1 MQTPLSADPVLK
13 HMNNSD
19 PMAAHGSKMTNQAL
33 AVVAWMMLFFI
44 FSLPA
49 FAAVQ
54 PDSLAIKT
62 GQMLMIGF
70 RGMSVESAPEIAAD
84 ITRHR
89 IGGVVLFDYDVP
101 SRSSSRN
108 ISTPQQLSSLTTELQ
123 KLSKIPLF
131 IAIDQEGGKVN
142 RLKSARGFPPTVS
155 ADYLGRLNNPDTT
168 SAAARQT
175 ARTLKA
181 MHITM
186 NLAPVADLNTNP
198 DNPVIGKIGR
208 SFSSDPATVISNIT
222 LIVGA
227 YHNEG
232 IIATLKHFPGHGS
245 STTDTHLDFTDI
257 TTSWSE
263 QELEPYRILIASG
276 YNDAVMTAHVFNAK
290 LDPLYPATLSKSTLT
305 DLLRHKLGFKGVV
318 VSDDMQMKAIA
329 DHYGLETAIRL
340 TIEAGVDILLFGNN
354 TSYDPAIASKA
365 TDIINSL
372 IQQKIITPER
382 IDQSYKRI
390 MKLKNLYL
398 SESR

>member
-33 AVVAWMMLFFI
+33 AVVAWMLFFI

-382 IDQSYKRI
+382 IDQSYRRI

>member
-1 MQTPLSADPVLK
+1 
-13 HMNNSD
+13 
-19 PMAAHGSKMTNQAL
+19 MAAHGSKMTNQAL
-33 AVVAWMMLFFI
+33 AVVAWMLFFI

>member
-1 MQTPLSADPVLK
+1 
-13 HMNNSD
+13 
-19 PMAAHGSKMTNQAL
+19 MAAHGSKMTNQAL
-33 AVVAWMMLFFI
+33 AVVAWMLFFI

-382 IDQSYKRI
+382 IDQSYRRI
-390 MKLKNLYL
+390 MKLKNLIFQRADENPL
-398 SESR
+398 SCPSR

>member
-1 MQTPLSADPVLK
+1 
-13 HMNNSD
+13 
-19 PMAAHGSKMTNQAL
+19 MAAHGSKMTNQAL
-33 AVVAWMMLFFI
+33 ALVAWMLFFI
-44 FSLPA
+44 FSLPT

-142 RLKSARGFPPTVS
+142 RLKTARGFPPTVS

-168 SAAARQT
+168 SAAALQT

-263 QELEPYRILIASG
+263 QELEPYRILIAAG

-305 DLLRHKLGFKGVV
+305 DLLRHKLGFKGLV

-340 TIEAGVDILLFGNN
+340 AIEAGVDILLFGNN

>member
-1 MQTPLSADPVLK
+1 MTKKSLI
-13 HMNNSD
+13 
-19 PMAAHGSKMTNQAL
+19 AAGL
-33 AVVAWMMLFFI
+33 LFFLI
-44 FSLPA
+44 FSQPA
-49 FAAVQ
+49 VAAQ
-54 PDSLAIKT
+54 KPDSLSVKI

-70 RGMSVESAPEIAAD
+70 RGTALENAPEIAAD
-84 ITRHR
+84 IAERR

-101 SRSSSRN
+101 AHSPSRN
-108 ISTPQQLSSLTTELQ
+108 IISPQQLASLTLELQ
-123 KLSKIPLF
+123 KLSDIPLL

-142 RLKSARGFPPTVS
+142 RLKQIRGFPASVS
-155 ADYLGRLNNPDTT
+155 AEYLGRLNHPDSTT
-168 SAAARQT
+168 AAAAQT

-181 MHITM
+181 MHISM

-198 DNPVIGKIGR
+198 DNPVIGKLAR
-208 SFSSDPATVISNIT
+208 SFSSNPSVVISNLQ
-222 LIVGA
+222 LIIKA

-245 STTDTHLDFTDI
+245 STTDTHRDFTDI
-257 TTSWSE
+257 TASWSE
-263 QELEPYRILIASG
+263 QELEPYRVLIAAG
-276 YNDAVMTAHVFNAK
+276 YKDAVMTAHVFNAK

-382 IDQSYKRI
+382 IDQSYRRI